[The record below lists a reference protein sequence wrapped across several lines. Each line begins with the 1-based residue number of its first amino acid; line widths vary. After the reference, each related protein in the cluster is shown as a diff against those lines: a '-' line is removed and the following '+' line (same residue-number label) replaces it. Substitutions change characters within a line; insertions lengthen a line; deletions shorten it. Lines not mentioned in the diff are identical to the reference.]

1 MTATITEKEMYTLGQ
16 LARSV
21 WQDGEV
27 PANILSQ
34 LLAYPTKGIGMASQT
49 KEWRSADQDEI
60 TRLMGKFSAEWD
72 ESNPVPEGTRGSFW
86 IGFYHYAN
94 LIQNENNLT
103 ADSLAEIGNVLWGE
117 HWQAPM
123 AEALELSST
132 ARIRQ
137 WLVSSHIPIGV
148 WAELDLMLRARGEYI
163 DAIRKRIGK
172 VATREAD
179 APES

>member
-1 MTATITEKEMYTLGQ
+1 MTQVTEKEMYALGQ
-16 LARSV
+16 LARCV

-27 PANILSQ
+27 PPNVLSY

-49 KEWRSADQDEI
+49 KEWRNADQDEVA
-60 TRLMGKFSAEWD
+60 RLMGKFSAEWD

-86 IGFYHYAN
+86 VGFYHYAN

-103 ADSLAEIGNVLWGE
+103 ADSLAEIGGVLWGE
-117 HWQAPM
+117 HWQTPM
-123 AEALELSST
+123 AEALALSGT

-137 WLVSSHIPIGV
+137 WLNGGNIPIGV
-148 WAELDLMLRARGEYI
+148 WGELDLMLRARGEYI

-172 VATREAD
+172 VATSEAD
-179 APES
+179 APKS

>member
-1 MTATITEKEMYTLGQ
+1 MSPITEKEMYTLGQ
-16 LARSV
+16 MTRCV

-34 LLAYPTKGIGMASQT
+34 LLAYPTKGIGMASKT
-49 KEWRSADQDEI
+49 KEWRKADQDEI
-60 TRLMGKFSAEWD
+60 ARLMGKFSAEWD

-123 AEALELSST
+123 AEALELSSP

-137 WLVSSHIPIGV
+137 WLTGGNIPPIGV
-148 WAELDLMLRARGEYI
+148 WAELDGMLRARGEYI
-163 DAIRKRIGK
+163 DAIRGHIGK
-172 VATREAD
+172 VATKEE